1 MPDQQPKLDRQEQY
15 RLGAPHLLIGDPT
28 IANGDGMMD
37 FGQIPS
43 ATVTITPSVASASD
57 VGGHQQAAATYGRG
71 ARASVDLEV
80 NDFQA
85 GALSTF
91 IEGASQPT
99 KQFGITAINDTADPP
114 TIEVSDSNDDL
125 SGRLEPGEV
134 VLVDRDLTNGG
145 SQVVAAEVT
154 HASGTTTI
162 PVEGSLQSETIS
174 GSPQLTFFYDGVL
187 FETVQRKLELPTL
200 CLIPNENR
208 NASSIIDASNWW
220 FPAVINKNELTLANT
235 DTEGEDANESIEPS
249 MMAHLRK
256 FDQAGTLLPSGA
268 RKAFKLS
275 PNDLPGA
282 SLTWSLPSTLRDINS
297 TV

>member
-1 MPDQQPKLDRQEQY
+1 MPDTQPQLDRQEQF
-15 RLGAPHLLIGDPT
+15 RLGAPHLLTGDPT
-28 IANGDGMMD
+28 IPNGDGMMD

-57 VGGHQQAAATYGRG
+57 VGGHQQASATYGRG
-71 ARASVDLEV
+71 ARASIDLEL

-85 GALSTF
+85 AALATF

-99 KQFGITAINDTADPP
+99 KQFEITAINDTADPP
-114 TIEVSDSNDDL
+114 TIDVNDTNDDL

-134 VLVDRDLTNGG
+134 VLVDRELTNGG
-145 SQVVAAEVT
+145 SQIVAAEVT
-154 HASGTTTI
+154 HSSGTTTI
-162 PVEGSLQSETIS
+162 PVEGSLQSETLS

-187 FETVQRKLELPTL
+187 FETVQRKLELPTM
-200 CLIPNENR
+200 CLIPNEYR
-208 NASSIIDASNWW
+208 KSSSIIDEPLWW
-220 FPAVINKNELTLANT
+220 FPAVINRSELTMPNT

-256 FDQAGTLLPSGA
+256 YDQSGAILPSGA

-275 PNDLPGA
+275 PNDIPGGN
-282 SLTWSLPSTLRDINS
+282 LTWSLPTPLRDIDS
-297 TV
+297 VV